1 MSLVSKWSLWS
12 EQSSPGCSTVVIRAE
27 QQADIHTNIL
37 NTLLGLKIRLQKC
50 WSIVNGNCVTVTYSM
65 MMDGNRLFYWSTP
78 AALLVRFRGDVL
90 GDALSVRQDVKSA
103 VCVASFIYKQKI
115 TFHITEKKK
124 GFPVLLLVTVGDKM
138 NILMTLRV
146 SWGIQLMSTSFT
158 PTVPFSIFTESL
170 FFCKINTSHV

>member
-115 TFHITEKKK
+115 TFHITEERRRRKKDSLCYYLWRLGIK
-124 GFPVLLLVTVGDKM
+124 WTYSWHWESPEGSSWCPHRLPRRCLSRFS
-138 NILMTLRV
+138 LRV
-146 SWGIQLMSTSFT
+146 S
-158 PTVPFSIFTESL
+158 FSA
-170 FFCKINTSHV
+170 K